1 MPVKQQIIPKRGFL
15 IYPKLDDVLADKRLY
30 AYHHLI
36 ALAWKELELD
46 SVLCINGLPTVYTH
60 CSKKPIPP

>member
-1 MPVKQQIIPKRGFL
+1 MPTQQQNIPQGFS
-15 IYPKLDDVLADKRLY
+15 IYSKLEHVFTDKKLY

-36 ALAWKELELD
+36 ALAWQELELE

-60 CSKKPIPP
+60 HSKKPKKY